1 MNANSK
7 VETIEVIN
15 FGKFKGTALVDLN
28 HGYVNWLLS
37 LDNLNEALRKS
48 LEALSWVQEA
58 NERERAFQKRK
69 ALAIGLQSS
78 HIPLR
83 DRRAYKKRMGWV
95 GA

>member
-1 MNANSK
+1 MNTKPNT
-7 VETIEVIN
+7 ETPEVIN
-15 FGKFKGTALVDLN
+15 FGKFKGTALVDLK

-37 LDNLNEALRKS
+37 LDNLNEVLRKN
-48 LEALSWVQEA
+48 LEALPWVQEA
-58 NERERAFQKRK
+58 HERECAFQKRK

>member
-1 MNANSK
+1 MNTNSK
-7 VETIEVIN
+7 VETTEVIN

-28 HGYVNWLLS
+28 HSYVNWLLS

-48 LEALSWVQEA
+48 LEALQWVQEA
-58 NERERAFQKRK
+58 RERERAFQKRK

-78 HIPLR
+78 HIPSQ

>member
-37 LDNLNEALRKS
+37 LDNLNEALHKS
-48 LEALSWVQEA
+48 LEALPWVQEA
-58 NERERAFQKRK
+58 NERERTFQKRK

-78 HIPLR
+78 HIPLHE
-83 DRRAYKKRMGWV
+83 RRAYKKRMGRVW
-95 GA
+95 A

>member
-28 HGYVNWLLS
+28 HGYVNWLLEQET
-37 LDNLNEALRKS
+37 LNSNLRKS
-48 LEALSWVQEA
+48 LEALPWVQEA
-58 NERERAFQKRK
+58 RERERAFQKRK

-78 HIPLR
+78 HIPSR

>member
-1 MNANSK
+1 MNANSQ
-7 VETIEVIN
+7 VETTEVIN
-15 FGKFKGTALVDLN
+15 FGKFKGTPLVDLN

-37 LDNLNEALRKS
+37 LNNLNKGLRKS
-48 LEALSWVQEA
+48 LEALPWVQKA

-78 HIPLR
+78 NIPLHE
-83 DRRAYKKRMGWV
+83 RRAYKKRMGWV

>member
-15 FGKFKGTALVDLN
+15 FGKFKGTALVELN

-48 LEALSWVQEA
+48 LDALPWVKEAQ
-58 NERERAFQKRK
+58 RRK
-69 ALAIGLQSS
+69 KLAEVLQRTN
-78 HIPLR
+78 IPLR
-83 DRRAYKKRMGWV
+83 DRRAYKKRMGWI